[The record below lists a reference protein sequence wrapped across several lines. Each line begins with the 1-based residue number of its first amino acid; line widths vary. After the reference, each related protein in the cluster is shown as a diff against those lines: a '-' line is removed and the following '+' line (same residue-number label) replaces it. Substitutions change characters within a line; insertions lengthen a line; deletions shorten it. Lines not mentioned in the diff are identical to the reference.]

1 MPRIS
6 KDSTRSIGKVDD
18 ADSYTGTADQE
29 AVSPR
34 RNIIKVSNCFETE
47 KDLRSR
53 DNGAAV
59 TKAHYIFKGP
69 RNTDAFHGELLC
81 RISRRAP
88 LLPAL
93 LFAVESLQPKLVG
106 TAPLRFVY
114 QRNAAIWNTLRLPG
128 RKNRSIRRNRN
139 ETARTYSSF
148 EFSREY
154 YAFSLS
160 CLHIRLS
167 YIFFLW
173 KTNSKLNQ
181 LISCQTVTPS
191 YEGLY
196 GNLYVV
202 TPDASWYQLT
212 VKNE

>member
-6 KDSTRSIGKVDD
+6 KDFTRSIEKVDD
-18 ADSYTGTADQE
+18 ADSYTRTAGQE
-29 AVSPR
+29 AVSPK

-106 TAPLRFVY
+106 TAPRRFVY

-128 RKNRSIRRNRN
+128 RKKPFDSEKRES
-139 ETARTYSSF
+139 AYLF
-148 EFSREY
+148 ESRVSRECY
-154 YAFSLS
+154 VYVYISL
-160 CLHIRLS
+160 L
-167 YIFFLW
+167 YIFFSL
-173 KTNSKLNQ
+173 KNQ
-181 LISCQTVTPS
+181 FETQSINIFV
-191 YEGLY
+191 ELY
-196 GNLYVV
+196 LSLHSFIRRI
-202 TPDASWYQLT
+202 A
-212 VKNE
+212 